1 MKESEITKEEFI
13 RISNESKTRIEAYR
27 TLGMH
32 RNTYNKYCLEFN
44 YDFDNCHGGKK
55 YRVNHK
61 YDLKDIFDGKYPHY
75 NTSHLNNR
83 LIKEGYKERKC
94 ECCGNSEWLNRPIVL
109 ELHHIDGNHSNNAL
123 ENLQLLCPNCHAITD
138 NFKSKNIK
146 HYKKLKN

>member
-1 MKESEITKEEFI
+1 M
-13 RISNESKTRIEAYR
+13 
-27 TLGMH
+27 
-32 RNTYNKYCLEFN
+32 
-44 YDFDNCHGGKK
+44 
-55 YRVNHK
+55 
-61 YDLKDIFDGKYPHY
+61 
-75 NTSHLNNR
+75 
-83 LIKEGYKERKC
+83 IKEGYKERKC